1 MLDGVVCS
9 QGMLKNLFVIFH
21 ATSTI
26 NSLDHMIG
34 SRRFPT
40 GDDSRNNAVLAIL
53 TLGEGWH
60 NNHHRYAVSAR
71 QGFYGWEVDV
81 TYCILRALALVGI
94 VRDLE
99 PVPEAVLAEGRRID
113 AAKERR

>member
-1 MLDGVVCS
+1 ML
-9 QGMLKNLFVIFH
+9 FH

-34 SRRFPT
+34 SQRFQT
-40 GDDSRNNAVLAIL
+40 EDDSRNNAALAVL

-71 QGFYGWEVDV
+71 QGFYWWEVDV
-81 TYCILRALALVGI
+81 TYDILRTLALVGI

-99 PVPEAVLAEGRRID
+99 PVPESVLEEGRRIN
-113 AAKERR
+113 AAKGHR